1 MWTVFK
7 WVPRTL
13 SGFLALVGDPF
24 LLGRYYIYMQ
34 FIFSSNYMSV
44 EPTHGVY
51 QPTGSPAPDLSW
63 GDLLSIAYLS
73 LTGGSNGKLY
83 NNSAEAVYQLYQYDT
98 NPRQPARCT
107 D

>member
-73 LTGGSNGKLY
+73 LAGGSKWKRGGCNY
-83 NNSAEAVYQLYQYDT
+83 
-98 NPRQPARCT
+98 R
-107 D
+107 